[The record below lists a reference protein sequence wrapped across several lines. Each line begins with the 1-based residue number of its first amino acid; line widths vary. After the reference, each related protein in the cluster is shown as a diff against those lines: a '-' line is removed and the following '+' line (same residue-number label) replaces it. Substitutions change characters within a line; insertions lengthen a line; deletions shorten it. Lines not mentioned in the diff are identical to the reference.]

1 MTLMKHLIEF
11 SIFVVSFLTFYL
23 FEDNI
28 AAVILAS
35 VSAFLSSKLS
45 FMLVIW
51 DFYSR
56 NRYNDEREWPTLS

>member
-1 MTLMKHLIEF
+1 MTLMNHLIEF